1 VPVQTNKDVMKNR
14 IIFTTSLLCLSLAAC
29 SKQAQMKTNFFIQ
42 QNSISEFTIPEL
54 LEDLDSLP
62 KQINGCDVSHHKA
75 TDELFVQCSKKGFNY
90 TNKQVSSALSGALGF
105 SSTEQFG
112 QYNFRW
118 KTGAASCS
126 IAIEEDNDIFEL
138 WCGKGT

>member
-1 VPVQTNKDVMKNR
+1 MKNR

-62 KQINGCDVSHHKA
+62 NQINGCDVSHHKA
-75 TDELFVQCSKKGFNY
+75 TDELFVQCSKKRVQLY
-90 TNKQVSSALSGALGF
+90 K
-105 SSTEQFG
+105 
-112 QYNFRW
+112 
-118 KTGAASCS
+118 
-126 IAIEEDNDIFEL
+126 
-138 WCGKGT
+138 

>member
-1 VPVQTNKDVMKNR
+1 MKNR

-62 KQINGCDVSHHKA
+62 NQINGCDVSHHKA

-90 TNKQVSSALSGALGF
+90 TNKQVSSA
-105 SSTEQFG
+105 
-112 QYNFRW
+112 
-118 KTGAASCS
+118 
-126 IAIEEDNDIFEL
+126 
-138 WCGKGT
+138 

>member
-1 VPVQTNKDVMKNR
+1 MWG
-14 IIFTTSLLCLSLAAC
+14 
-29 SKQAQMKTNFFIQ
+29 
-42 QNSISEFTIPEL
+42 
-54 LEDLDSLP
+54 LP
-62 KQINGCDVSHHKA
+62 DGH
-75 TDELFVQCSKKGFNY
+75 
-90 TNKQVSSALSGALGF
+90 SSALSGALGF